1 MQKCCGLKVWI
12 MTVPASSPRPARPA
26 TCVSKVKARSDA
38 AKSGK
43 LSAISAETTPT
54 SVTPGRSSPLA
65 IICVPTMTSA
75 SRLAKRSSSCRW
87 TRWSVAVSRSQR
99 NKRALGKLRWIVSI
113 TFSVPNPKY
122 RIRTLTLGARM
133 QHLALP
139 VAVVTEQDALCR
151 VVGHRHIAA
160 ITHHHKT
167 TVATEHAACRA
178 TSIEEEDSL
187 LFHVQNA
194 FQLALHASADNTG
207 IGGMEFA
214 AQVDHLDWRESCSNT
229 PG

>member
-1 MQKCCGLKVWI
+1 
-12 MTVPASSPRPARPA
+12 
-26 TCVSKVKARSDA
+26 
-38 AKSGK
+38 
-43 LSAISAETTPT
+43 
-54 SVTPGRSSPLA
+54 
-65 IICVPTMTSA
+65 
-75 SRLAKRSSSCRW
+75 
-87 TRWSVAVSRSQR
+87 
-99 NKRALGKLRWIVSI
+99 
-113 TFSVPNPKY
+113 
-122 RIRTLTLGARM
+122 M

-194 FQLALHASADNTG
+194 FQLALQAAADNTG
-207 IGGMEFA
+207 IAGMKFRSEERRVGKECRSRW
-214 AQVDHLDWRESCSNT
+214 AQYHMIKNQV
-229 PG
+229 